1 MTATEAS
8 RNFAAL
14 LDAVQ
19 AGEEILVTR
28 EGRPVARILPDRTTV
43 AERLAAAL
51 AAHPADPGFGDD
63 LERARRD
70 IREFFVDDEVA
81 WSDD

>member
-14 LDAVQ
+14 LTAVEQ
-19 AGEEILVTR
+19 GEEILVTR
-28 EGRPVARILPDRTTV
+28 EGRPVAVVRPNRETV

-51 AAHPADPGFGDD
+51 AAHPADPAFGDD

-70 IREFFVDDEVA
+70 IREFFSEDEVP

>member
-1 MTATEAS
+1 MTATQAS

-14 LDAVQ
+14 LTAVEQ
-19 AGEEILVTR
+19 GEEILVTR
-28 EGRPVARILPDRTTV
+28 EGRPVALVRPNRETV

-51 AAHPADPGFGDD
+51 AAQPADPEFGDD
-63 LERARRD
+63 LEQARAD
-70 IREFFVDDEVA
+70 IRAFFDDDEIP

>member
-14 LDAVQ
+14 LTAVEQ
-19 AGEEILVTR
+19 GEEILVTR

-43 AERLAAAL
+43 AERLRAAMD
-51 AAHPADPGFGDD
+51 AHPVDPDWPGD
-63 LERARRD
+63 LERTRREL
-70 IREFFVDDEVA
+70 REFLDETPRS
-81 WSDD
+81 WDSD